1 MIDFVMTNTWSLLTN
16 NTGPLRRHK
25 AKYTL
30 IMITIINVHLIIIW
44 IYTIRKSREWR
55 NIYDWLHVCCL
66 TSSAKSFNSLTS
78 GKIPPELDSEFSDP
92 HIDTISKRLGRGV
105 ADEDWL
111 ERCACMRFKAIFTLI
126 FGVPG
131 LNSSKIVPLLGTLYR
146 HFFRGNIPLLNSSPH
161 L

>member
-25 AKYTL
+25 AKCTL

-66 TSSAKSFNSLTS
+66 TSSAKSFHSLTS

-126 FGVPG
+126 RTSVFLVSTVQRSFPC
-131 LNSSKIVPLLGTLYR
+131 LEPFIDISFEEIYLY
-146 HFFRGNIPLLNSSPH
+146 
-161 L
+161 